1 MAEGATGDVTVS
13 VVVPCRNRSAQLR
26 DSVRSVLAQTRP
38 PDEVVVVDD
47 ASHEDLARALAD
59 VPTGATRLRVLRQDR
74 PRGANAARNSGVAAA
89 TGELVAFQDSDDLWL
104 PDKLERQLAAFDSA
118 GRPGNALVYCDF
130 LRMKIDGTTVRAS
143 SIDLDED
150 ERHALL
156 VDNVINT
163 PTVLLVREHF
173 LRFGF
178 DETLP
183 RLQDWDAWLSML
195 DETVFLHVEEVLV
208 HAHESPDSLT
218 RDARGYRQALL
229 LIAGKHRRL
238 FARDPRLDAL
248 MARRCIG
255 AARKDSRY
263 PAVLSWSA
271 RYLAAELRHRRARR
285 GAVGTG

>member
-1 MAEGATGDVTVS
+1 MADGATGDLTVS
-13 VVVPCRNRSAQLR
+13 VVIPCRNRSAQLR
-26 DSVRSVLAQTRP
+26 ESVRSVLEQTRP
-38 PDEVVVVDD
+38 PDEVIVVDD
-47 ASHEDLARALAD
+47 ASHDDLARALSD
-59 VPTGATRLRVLRQDR
+59 TPTGTTRLRVLRNDR

-89 TGELVAFQDSDDLWL
+89 TGGLVAFQDSDDVWL
-104 PDKLERQLAAFDSA
+104 PDKLERQLAAFDAA

-130 LRMKIDGTTVRAS
+130 LRMKMDGTTVRAA
-143 SIDLDED
+143 SIDLEVD

-163 PTVLLVREHF
+163 PTVLLVRDHF
-173 LRFGF
+173 VRFGF

-195 DETVFLHVEEVLV
+195 DDTVFLHVGEVLV

-229 LIAGKHRRL
+229 LIARKHRRQ
-238 FARDPRLDAL
+238 FTRDPELDAL
-248 MARRCIG
+248 MAKRCIG

-263 PAVLSWSA
+263 PAVLGWTT
-271 RYLAAELRHRRARR
+271 RYVAAQLRHWWARR
-285 GAVGTG
+285 GAVGSG